1 MNELLAK
8 ELIER
13 GKIDQSARNKYLKD
27 GSWDDSID
35 KENTK
40 FMKET
45 IKKNGWPKIS
55 DVGKKAANIAWLLV
69 QHADLDP
76 AFQKRCLKLIEALPK
91 GEIDQRDV
99 AYLVDRVLVAEHKP
113 QLYGTQFKGV
123 GKDLAVS
130 EVEDRPNL
138 DMRRKKMGLSTF
150 AEYEKIMIDNYGK

>member
-8 ELIER
+8 ELIRR
-13 GKIDQSARNKYLKD
+13 GKIDQYARNKYLKN
-27 GSWDDSID
+27 GSWDDSVD

-45 IKKNGWPKIS
+45 IKKTGWPKIS
-55 DVGKKAANIAWLLV
+55 DVGKEAANTAWLLV
-69 QHADLDP
+69 QHADLNP
-76 AFQKRCLKLIEALPK
+76 TFQKKCLKLIEALPK

-99 AYLVDRVLVAEHKP
+99 AYLVDRVLVAENKP

-130 EVEDRPNL
+130 EVKDRPNL
-138 DMRRKKMGLSTF
+138 DKRRKKMGLSTF
-150 AEYEKIMIDNYGK
+150 AEYEKIMIKNYGR